1 LVKRLLVRASARSID
16 ALESSTLAGARYLD
30 LPYRIIL
37 TKEKRKGT
45 NAWLALVEE
54 FPGCEARGD
63 TPEEATHALR
73 EEMSAWIANALEQGQ
88 SVPRPRNEPGNPDGR
103 LALEIPQ
110 SLHEALTHAAVR
122 EGLTVEQLVT
132 IALAGVIRWRPGATD
147 TNGRWIQARAEG
159 LMGGER
165 QVRPGLR
172 RAIVLNAALL
182 AVVAVAAVVI
192 LVVALSHGF

>member
-1 LVKRLLVRASARSID
+1 
-16 ALESSTLAGARYLD
+16 LESSTLAGARYLD

-54 FPGCEARGD
+54 FPGCEARAD
-63 TPEEATHALR
+63 TPEEAAHALR
-73 EEMSAWIANALEQGQ
+73 DEMAAWIAGALDQGQ
-88 SVPRPRNEPGNPDGR
+88 AIPRPRAEPGTPDGR

-122 EGLTVEQLVT
+122 ESLTVEQLVT
-132 IALAGVIRWRPGATD
+132 IALAGVVRWRPGAAD

-165 QVRPGLR
+165 TVRPGLR
-172 RAIVLNAALL
+172 RAIVLNAVLL
-182 AVVAVAAVVI
+182 AFVAVAAVAI
-192 LVVALSHGF
+192 LVVAVAHGF